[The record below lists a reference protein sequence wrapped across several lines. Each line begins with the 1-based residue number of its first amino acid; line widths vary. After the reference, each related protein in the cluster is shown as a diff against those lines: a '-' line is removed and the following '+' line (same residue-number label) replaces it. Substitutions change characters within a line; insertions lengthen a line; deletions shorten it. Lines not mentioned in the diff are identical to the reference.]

1 MGFLISS
8 SCPSFNSISSVLN
21 DYPILCASL
30 HEDSCGNLSMHVD
43 NQNPVSFIEAT
54 CPTRL
59 EDCISLP
66 SQRYSPSFSSP
77 SSPSSSPLN
86 LSYDCSL
93 IPSDLLYP
101 APMNWSGAAL
111 YLQWTRLACGGCF
124 FRLSGFHTIDFQSAS
139 TFVSEWGRR
148 ACALKASEH
157 EDSPSMKVLHTP
169 HFDRSFLID
178 GIEEAFKSNPL
189 SSCVYSKATEAPK
202 GVAPPTSPSDQPPAL
217 VNHIYHFPRSELEA
231 IRSAAT
237 PSSSSPSEPIP
248 IISVYDSLYAHMMQV
263 ICKASNTVSEDAVMV
278 CQAYNGRRVMGQPH
292 FFGSTAFWLCYP
304 TTFTSVISS
313 LPTTALNVHNSHSS
327 QTKSS
332 LLAFNGYL
340 ASFSKYSEIQLSVN
354 VIDYDLHISSW
365 RNCV

>member
-1 MGFLISS
+1 
-8 SCPSFNSISSVLN
+8 
-21 DYPILCASL
+21 
-30 HEDSCGNLSMHVD
+30 
-43 NQNPVSFIEAT
+43 
-54 CPTRL
+54 
-59 EDCISLP
+59 
-66 SQRYSPSFSSP
+66 
-77 SSPSSSPLN
+77 
-86 LSYDCSL
+86 
-93 IPSDLLYP
+93 
-101 APMNWSGAAL
+101 
-111 YLQWTRLACGGCF
+111 
-124 FRLSGFHTIDFQSAS
+124 
-139 TFVSEWGRR
+139 
-148 ACALKASEH
+148 
-157 EDSPSMKVLHTP
+157 MKVLHTP

-365 RNCV
+365 RNCGMYNFNFGFGAPVYAGPGLASKENAFCRKFMIFLDTPRGCEGEGGVDVWLALEEKHWQEMMVQGNLHCFAK